1 MILWAICYP
10 LISVSIQYAPI
21 MFTAF
26 SRAASAGA
34 FLILIAFF
42 LKRPLPRAR
51 NEWAFICAVGFTAT
65 SIGFWGMFYAGSLL
79 SPGLATVITNTQPI
93 IAGIL
98 GWYFLKERM
107 GKISLFGISL
117 GFLGIA
123 IISLDSLIVWER
135 QFITGIFYILAAAT
149 GVATSNILLKKIEN
163 RIDTLYAMGFQL
175 LIGSVPLGILASS
188 QDNVSSVIWH
198 WEYVISLF
206 SLSIFG
212 TAAPFVIWYW
222 LMSKAPLYK
231 LNVFSFLTPIFG
243 LVFGF
248 LFFNETLNIR
258 QWAGVSLVILAIT
271 LVSFVN
277 NSTKAK
283 SIASS

>member
-26 SRAASAGA
+26 FRAASAGA
-34 FLILIAFF
+34 FLISIAFF
-42 LKRPLPRAR
+42 LKRPFPRTKH
-51 NEWAFICAVGFTAT
+51 EWAFICAVGFTAT

-107 GKISLFGISL
+107 GKISLLGISL

-175 LIGSVPLGILASS
+175 LIGSIPLGILAYSR
-188 QDNVSSVIWH
+188 DAISSVMWDR
-198 WEYVISLF
+198 EYVVSLF
-206 SLSIFG
+206 SLSVFG

-222 LMSKAPLYK
+222 LMSKAPLYQ

-243 LVFGF
+243 LAFGF
-248 LFFNETLNIR
+248 IFFDETLNLR

-277 NSTKAK
+277 NSSKAK
-283 SIASS
+283 SISSS

>member
-1 MILWAICYP
+1 
-10 LISVSIQYAPI
+10 

-26 SRAASAGA
+26 FRAASAGV
-34 FLILIAFF
+34 FLILIAFI

-51 NEWAFICAVGFTAT
+51 SEWAYICAVGFTAT

-98 GWYFLKERM
+98 GWFFLQERM
-107 GKISLFGISL
+107 GKMSFLGIL
-117 GFLGIA
+117 LAFLGIA
-123 IISLDSLIVWER
+123 IISLDSLLVWER
-135 QFITGIFYILAAAT
+135 QFITGVFYILAAAA
-149 GVATSNILLKKIEN
+149 GVATSNILLKKINN

-175 LIGSVPLGILASS
+175 LIGSIPLGILASS
-188 QDNVSSVIWH
+188 RDNISTVIWQ
-198 WEYVISLF
+198 WEYVLSLF

-222 LMSKAPLYK
+222 LMSKAPLYQ

-243 LVFGF
+243 LAFGF
-248 LFFNETLNIR
+248 VFFNEILNIR

-277 NSTKAK
+277 NSTKA
-283 SIASS
+283 A